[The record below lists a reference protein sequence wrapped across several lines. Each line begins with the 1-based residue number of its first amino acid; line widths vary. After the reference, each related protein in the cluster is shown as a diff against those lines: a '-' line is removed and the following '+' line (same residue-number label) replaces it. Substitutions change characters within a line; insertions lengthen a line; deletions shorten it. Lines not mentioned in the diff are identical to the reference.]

1 MFHVKFLR
9 VPRQLTVN
17 GQRRKLITIR
27 QYFIINSKLEKKQN
41 TLITK
46 NYKKKMETF
55 GKIKEQKLG
64 VFSENIRYLENTS
77 KIKKNKFEE
86 FLRQ

>member
-1 MFHVKFLR
+1 
-9 VPRQLTVN
+9 
-17 GQRRKLITIR
+17 
-27 QYFIINSKLEKKQN
+27 
-41 TLITK
+41 
-46 NYKKKMETF
+46 METF

-86 FLRQ
+86 FVRQ

>member
-1 MFHVKFLR
+1 
-9 VPRQLTVN
+9 
-17 GQRRKLITIR
+17 
-27 QYFIINSKLEKKQN
+27 
-41 TLITK
+41 
-46 NYKKKMETF
+46 METS

>member
-1 MFHVKFLR
+1 MFQVKFL
-9 VPRQLTVN
+9 PITRQLAVN
-17 GQRRKLITIR
+17 GQRRKLTIIR
-27 QYFIINSKLEKKQN
+27 QYFLINSKLKKKQN
-41 TLITK
+41 ALITK
-46 NYKKKMETF
+46 NYKKMETS